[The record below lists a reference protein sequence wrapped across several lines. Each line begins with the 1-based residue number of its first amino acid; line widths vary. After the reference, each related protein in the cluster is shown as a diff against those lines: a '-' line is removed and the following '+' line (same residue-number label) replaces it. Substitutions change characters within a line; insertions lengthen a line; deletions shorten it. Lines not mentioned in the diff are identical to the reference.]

1 MWIRFLLIACVSTM
15 VGCQKMT
22 PEEEIQAHK
31 AIMEVVGNS
40 FKKGFAEILLQQDV
54 LLDGVKRCN
63 SIEPVIIRSFL
74 IDELSSTDGLFNDF
88 ISAYPPLLY
97 KNNYPQKIRRF
108 IHFKNSYSYET
119 DTALKKKAEDY
130 FNQLKKNHKIAKN
143 DEDKAVA
150 LAQVSNIMV
159 CINSKIL
166 LGIAGLDDELSS
178 IAQDLIIE
186 YIEDMGRSAKEEL
199 EKLNNL

>member
-1 MWIRFLLIACVSTM
+1 M

-40 FKKGFAEILLQQDV
+40 FKKGFSEILLQQDV

-63 SIEPVIIRSFL
+63 SIESVIIRSLL
-74 IDELSSTDGLFNDF
+74 IEELSSKDSLFFNDF

-108 IHFKNSYSYET
+108 IHFKKTYSYEI
-119 DTALKKKAEDY
+119 DNAIKKKAEDY
-130 FNQLKKNHKIAKN
+130 FNQLKTNHEIAKT

-150 LAQVSNIMV
+150 AVQLSNVLV
-159 CINSKIL
+159 CTSSKIL